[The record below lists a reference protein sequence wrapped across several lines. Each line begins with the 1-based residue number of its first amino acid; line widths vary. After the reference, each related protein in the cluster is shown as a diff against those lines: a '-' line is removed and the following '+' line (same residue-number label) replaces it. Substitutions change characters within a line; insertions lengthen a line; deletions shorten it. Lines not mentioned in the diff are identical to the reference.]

1 MRPDNETLVHNRTS
15 EPMIDSMILIDL
27 LLSIQDVGDRYFIK
41 ALLLTVF
48 YDTKRWF
55 VEIVRRAKTT
65 KAIGNGDTVE
75 RLR

>member
-55 VEIVRRAKTT
+55 VEIVRRAKTK
-65 KAIGNGDTVE
+65 KAIGNGDRVE